1 LKGKIEY
8 KRIKRDFF
16 FWKWQERGKGGSGW
30 GVLLGRGKAFSVCFG
45 NVSKEKFEA
54 IHQPVWNL
62 FFEPCQFI
70 GLNESFF

>member
-1 LKGKIEY
+1 
-8 KRIKRDFF
+8 
-16 FWKWQERGKGGSGW
+16 
-30 GVLLGRGKAFSVCFG
+30 VLLGRGKAFSVRFG

-70 GLNESFF
+70 GLNESFFRKIF